1 MSLSVTMSGMK
12 VAQKSLDVLGNNL
25 ANAGTDGFKRSVTS
39 FADVFPND
47 PSASPKT
54 AVGQG
59 AVVANITRDTSQG
72 SMQNTGKVT
81 DLAISG
87 SGFFTLS
94 AGGNQIYTRAGNFQV
109 DKEGYLADNS
119 GNLVQMTASTQAIKW
134 NGSTNWSY
142 SMPSQITSGDLTSV
156 KIPFGI
162 NYGPAQTPIALFQG
176 PYSAASTDANG
187 NAVPES
193 FGPAATDASGQDLLL
208 NNIPINITVPP
219 TSNPGTVIINSKTY
233 YYDAVNNGAQI
244 NAAIAKGPL
253 AAENPPDAMTDGLL
267 QSLSIDSNGLIQGS
281 YSGLQ
286 IPFPIGYLAIANF
299 PNPGALQPIGNT
311 DFAASGGSGNVSL
324 SAGGSPGTGTVMSG
338 SLEASNVDMTNELVQ
353 MIKAQQL
360 YNGNARALQT
370 QVEVASRVTDK
381 L

>member
-109 DKEGYLADNS
+109 DKNGNLSDAS
-119 GNLVQMTASTQAIKW
+119 GNMVQMTSSANAIKW
-134 NGSTNWSY
+134 NG
-142 SMPSQITSGDLTSV
+142 TSWDYKVPNSIASADLKNV
-156 KIPFGI
+156 NIPFGI
-162 NYGPAQTPIALFQG
+162 NYGAAQTPITL
-176 PYSAASTDANG
+176 YSSFTAGTGGNPDTFLPSSGAVDADG
-187 NAVPES
+187 NAMTL
-193 FGPAATDASGQDLLL
+193 A
-208 NNIPINITVPP
+208 NIPISVPNPP
-219 TSNPGTVIINSKTY
+219 TVNPGTVVIDSKTY
-233 YYDAVNNGAQI
+233 YYDVVTNATQI
-244 NAAIAKGPL
+244 NDAIAKGPV
-253 AAENPPDAMTDGLL
+253 AATNPPNSATDGLL

-311 DFAASGGSGNVSL
+311 DFAASGGSGDVAL

>member
-12 VAQKSLDVLGNNL
+12 VAQKSLDVLGNNI
-25 ANAGTDGFKRSVTS
+25 ANSGTDGFKRSVAS
-39 FADVFPND
+39 FADVFPSD

-59 AVVANITRDTSQG
+59 AVVANIVRDTSQG

-109 DKEGYLADNS
+109 DKNGMLADSS
-119 GNLVQMTASTQAIKW
+119 GNMVQMTASNNSIKW
-134 NGSTNWSY
+134 DGVSTWKY
-142 SMPSQITSGDLTSV
+142 TMPNQIASTDLKNVS
-156 KIPFGI
+156 IPFGM
-162 NYGPAQTPIALFQG
+162 NYGPAQTPISLYSG
-176 PYSAASTDANG
+176 PYVAASGATPESFGTAASDANG
-187 NAVPES
+187 NAMTL
-193 FGPAATDASGQDLLL
+193 A
-208 NNIPINITVPP
+208 NIPIKVPNPP
-219 TSNPGTVIINSKTY
+219 TTNPGTVVIDSKTY
-233 YYDAVNNGAQI
+233 YYDVVANATQI
-244 NAAIAKGPL
+244 NAAIANGPV
-253 AAENPPDAMTDGLL
+253 AATNPPDSATDGLL

-311 DFAASGGSGNVSL
+311 DFAASGGSGNVTL

-360 YNGNARALQT
+360 YTGNARALQT

>member
-109 DKEGYLADNS
+109 DKDGYLSDNS
-119 GNLVQMTASTQAIKW
+119 GNLVQMTATQSAFSW
-134 NGSTNWSY
+134 NGSTNWNY
-142 SMPSQITSGDLTSV
+142 TMPSTIASGDLSNV
-156 KIPFGI
+156 RIPFGI
-162 NYGPAQTPIALFQG
+162 NYGPAQTNIQLFSDSAL
-176 PYSAASTDANG
+176 AN
-187 NAVPES
+187 
-193 FGPAATDASGQDLLL
+193 PALDASGANLELTS
-208 NNIPINITVPP
+208 IPINVTTPP
-219 TSNPGTVIINSKTY
+219 TTNPGTIVINSKTY
-233 YYDAVNNGAQI
+233 YYDVVANGQQI
-244 NAAIAKGPL
+244 NDAIANGPV
-253 AAENPPDAMTDGLL
+253 AVDVKNNPPNSMTDGLL

-281 YSGLQ
+281 YAGLQ

-311 DFAASGGSGNVSL
+311 DVAASGGSGNVTL